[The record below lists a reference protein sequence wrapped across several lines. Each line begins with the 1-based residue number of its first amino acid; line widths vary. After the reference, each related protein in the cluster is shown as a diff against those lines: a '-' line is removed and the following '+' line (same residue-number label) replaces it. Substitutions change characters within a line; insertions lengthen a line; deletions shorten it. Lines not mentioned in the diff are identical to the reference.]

1 MPKKFDGGY
10 NKKEQRL
17 VNITIDGKKATYEIP
32 KGMTTKEATSLLK
45 GGAKKKKANRGGL
58 MKTGHSDY
66 RSSGMF
72 Y

>member
-32 KGMTTKEATSLLK
+32 KGMTTKEATSLLQ
-45 GGAKKKKANRGGL
+45 GGTKKKTANRGGL